1 LQTIVMKAGDYVK
14 CLKEECVDSPPLG
27 QVSKKPKMPVDLKTI
42 EAVKALCMLKF
53 YTDHPHNIREL
64 GDIHFDYDGLKYW
77 VCDRSIPAP
86 LRVRDASIIFEAYG
100 RISMSDCQ
108 LFTSRDER
116 KEDEDILASCWVECC
131 SGDTHE
137 RAHWENFC
145 QSLKDVIV
153 ATGHSLDAPKLYKI
167 DRDTGQT
174 SLKVIWAPMPG
185 WREHVCELFI

>member
-1 LQTIVMKAGDYVK
+1 
-14 CLKEECVDSPPLG
+14 
-27 QVSKKPKMPVDLKTI
+27 
-42 EAVKALCMLKF
+42 
-53 YTDHPHNIREL
+53 
-64 GDIHFDYDGLKYW
+64 
-77 VCDRSIPAP
+77 
-86 LRVRDASIIFEAYG
+86 
-100 RISMSDCQ
+100 MSDCQ

-174 SLKVIWAPMPG
+174 SLKVIWAPIPG
-185 WREHVCELFI
+185 WREHVDSSAWLPTFHNGYPCTTASVMDGKKVQVWFTLRYGPAMCEEPYLHTALISISTDDQHTAAECL